1 MSYIVTQDLVDE
13 LGEAKLL
20 ELTDDEGTAD
30 LSDEHVQ
37 KRIGRALSYAVGT
50 FDSYART
57 RYQVPVP
64 VTEKVRAVCVDL
76 AVFHL
81 FKSRATNATKES
93 QYGVKKDAH
102 DMAIKFLSDIQAGK
116 AALDVPSDEETIT
129 HPASPDEVL
138 RGSSKSGVV
147 FGDDVL
153 KGY

>member
-1 MSYIVTQDLVDE
+1 MYIGKQDLVDE

-20 ELTDDEGTAD
+20 ELTDDDGNAD
-30 LSDEHVQ
+30 LTDQHVEN
-37 KRIGRALSYAVGT
+37 RIGKALSYAVGT
-50 FDSYART
+50 FDGYART

-64 VTEKVRAVCVDL
+64 VTEKVKSVCIDL

-102 DMAIKFLSDIQAGK
+102 DAALKFLVDVSAGR
-116 AALDVPSDEETIT
+116 AALDVPSAEETVT
-129 HPASPDEVL
+129 NPGSPDQIL
-138 RGSSKSGVV
+138 RGSSQSPVV
-147 FGDDVL
+147 FNDGAL